1 MADYLSPYFYRIYII
16 FSKETTILRVI
27 EIFHTLIMERYLS
40 GWATQVPRSS
50 LCITFIRITSMTNYS
65 IVVKDANLPSII
77 DKVVYN
83 PVKQNWLRVPL
94 MLISNRDEI
103 NRTRTAVYH
112 HPDFGDT
119 VVRLVPSLFHYE
131 SSAN

>member
-1 MADYLSPYFYRIYII
+1 
-16 FSKETTILRVI
+16 
-27 EIFHTLIMERYLS
+27 
-40 GWATQVPRSS
+40 
-50 LCITFIRITSMTNYS
+50 MTNYS
-65 IVVKDANLPSII
+65 IVVKDTNLPSII

-103 NRTRTAVYH
+103 NRTRTAVYY

-119 VVRLVPSLFHYE
+119 VVKLVPSLFHYE

>member
-1 MADYLSPYFYRIYII
+1 
-16 FSKETTILRVI
+16 
-27 EIFHTLIMERYLS
+27 
-40 GWATQVPRSS
+40 
-50 LCITFIRITSMTNYS
+50 MTNYS
-65 IVVKDANLPSII
+65 IVVKDTNLPSII

-103 NRTRTAVYH
+103 NRTGTAVYH